1 MGLFKPTSGEKKDAD
16 SGMSL
21 LKGLF
26 ILAIIGIVAYLI
38 ANYYAG

>member
-1 MGLFKPTSGEKKDAD
+1 MGLFKPSDGRKSDAD

-26 ILAIIGIVAYLI
+26 ILAIIGIVAYLVV
-38 ANYYAG
+38 NYYAG

>member
-1 MGLFKPTSGEKKDAD
+1 MGLFKPSSDRKRDSD

-26 ILAIIGIVAYLI
+26 ILALI
-38 ANYYAG
+38 AIIAYVILNYYVS